1 MNTLYLNDFY
11 LSLLYISILLDHYMF
26 NIIISKYPA
35 IALMVCRVADAENIP
50 IEDQSVDL
58 VTIAMA
64 LHLFDQRKCYNEVH
78 PCKYN
83 V

>member
-1 MNTLYLNDFY
+1 
-11 LSLLYISILLDHYMF
+11 
-26 NIIISKYPA
+26 
-35 IALMVCRVADAENIP
+35 MVCRVADAENIP

>member
-1 MNTLYLNDFY
+1 
-11 LSLLYISILLDHYMF
+11 
-26 NIIISKYPA
+26 
-35 IALMVCRVADAENIP
+35 MVCRVADAENIP

-58 VTIAMA
+58 VTIAKA
-64 LHLFDQRKCYNEVH
+64 LHLLDQRKCYNEVH